1 MKRTGRRCKTC
12 KQPSEL
18 PWKGRHASILRV
30 SPLPSKYRDAFG
42 GMPSGVREERG
53 ADASSEAIRPSNC
66 TLNKTSSACCEAVNR
81 YMHAVPRSLLECKAA
96 KGLHAHSQQRPLWPR
111 LGPPRASASSW
122 CLAGSIA
129 WLPTGTC
136 GSVPSER
143 PIAMIIAKVATRL
156 TAGPP
161 LLRPAAHKPHTRH
174 RSGRPRAGHGRR
186 RDQRRHRL
194 YLVGRSGSWPAERGL
209 GRPRAERPAPRLSY
223 TTARAAGATATSVL
237 YCTPATASPTF
248 TATALPR
255 LVSYGSHPCGL
266 HPLAPILSL
275 LLLQFN
281 TRLLTYTFFSSSRAL
296 AWKRRALVERCRPAT
311 IFTFLPCSS
320 FVCKNITALVFQPT
334 SETQKHVTR
343 LIASCIQLQYSADRV
358 LVHKSSQSACSPTA
372 VNRL

>member
-1 MKRTGRRCKTC
+1 LMEKNDYGLKRRRGEGGRRSVRGEDVKRTGRRCKTC

-30 SPLPSKYRDAFG
+30 SPLPSKYRDASG

-161 LLRPAAHKPHTRH
+161 LLRPAAHTPHSTTQIRQAPS
-174 RSGRPRAGHGRR
+174 RTWSTSRP
-186 RDQRRHRL
+186 
-194 YLVGRSGSWPAERGL
+194 
-209 GRPRAERPAPRLSY
+209 
-223 TTARAAGATATSVL
+223 
-237 YCTPATASPTF
+237 TPTPS
-248 TATALPR
+248 LPR
-255 LVSYGSHPCGL
+255 RPIWK
-266 HPLAPILSL
+266 LA
-275 LLLQFN
+275 
-281 TRLLTYTFFSSSRAL
+281 
-296 AWKRRALVERCRPAT
+296 C
-311 IFTFLPCSS
+311 
-320 FVCKNITALVFQPT
+320 
-334 SETQKHVTR
+334 
-343 LIASCIQLQYSADRV
+343 
-358 LVHKSSQSACSPTA
+358 
-372 VNRL
+372 